1 MSQVP
6 AILPKGD
13 TMTMY
18 TQRQILPLM
27 DIADFPLILT
37 IKIMIFLLCHHINMI
52 PLGIP
57 PLPIFMI
64 TNNKLSH
71 NYLLKDM

>member
-27 DIADFPLILT
+27 DIADLPLILT
-37 IKIMIFLLCHHINMI
+37 IKL
-52 PLGIP
+52 
-57 PLPIFMI
+57 
-64 TNNKLSH
+64 
-71 NYLLKDM
+71 

>member
-27 DIADFPLILT
+27 DIADLPLILT
-37 IKIMIFLLCHHINMI
+37 LKIMIFLLCHHINMT

-57 PLPIFMI
+57 PS
-64 TNNKLSH
+64 TNLHDNK
-71 NYLLKDM
+71 